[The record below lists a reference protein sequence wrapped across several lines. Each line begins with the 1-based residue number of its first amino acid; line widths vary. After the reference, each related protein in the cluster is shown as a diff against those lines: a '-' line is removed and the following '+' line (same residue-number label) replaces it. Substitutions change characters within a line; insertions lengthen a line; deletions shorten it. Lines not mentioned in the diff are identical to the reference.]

1 MRVYIAAPYAARRQA
16 LAYAQDL
23 RGLGFDVTSS
33 WVNEEHEIGP
43 GTTGAAPALSDDEAG
58 RHAATDLDDVD
69 RADVLVLL
77 TGAALGLAPA
87 ECGSGGRHVE
97 TGYAL
102 AKGKWVVVVG
112 EAENIFHRVGG
123 YDHLVEVVP
132 NWLAAVGFLVEIQG
146 EVL

>member
-1 MRVYIAAPYAARRQA
+1 MKQQIVTLSAEVVITVADDAPE
-16 LAYAQDL
+16 DWI
-23 RGLGFDVTSS
+23 S
-33 WVNEEHEIGP
+33 
-43 GTTGAAPALSDDEAG
+43 
-58 RHAATDLDDVD
+58 

-77 TGAALGLAPA
+77 TGAALGLTPD

-102 AKGKWVVVVG
+102 AKDKWVVVVG

-123 YDHLVEVVP
+123 YGCLVEVVP

>member
-1 MRVYIAAPYAARRQA
+1 MRVYIAAPYAARKQA

-23 RGLGFDVTSS
+23 CGLGFDVTSS
-33 WVNEEHEIGP
+33 WVNEDHEIGP

-77 TGAALGLAPA
+77 TAGSEGAEDG
-87 ECGSGGRHVE
+87 GGRHVA

-102 AKGKWVVVVG
+102 AEGKWVVVVG

-123 YDHLVEVVP
+123 YGHLVEVVP